1 MSKDRYLVI
10 GGSGVF
16 GRHLID
22 ALVARGDPVYAFDL
36 IQRYDDV
43 PFISG
48 DLTDEDAIAS
58 ALRKVSIYV
67 ESRTMLKT
75 EDMSLPQSG
84 ASCIFHTAS
93 PKHGTQKDEVF
104 YRVNVDGTRTIIA
117 AATAAGVKKLVFT
130 SSAGVVFHGGDV
142 WGVDETF
149 PYPKKPV
156 NAYNG
161 SKAEAEQ
168 VVIAAN
174 GKGELLTVSLR
185 PAAIYG
191 YGLFALA
198 SFAADRFGL
207 STVLVI
213 A

>member
-1 MSKDRYLVI
+1 M
-10 GGSGVF
+10 
-16 GRHLID
+16 
-22 ALVARGDPVYAFDL
+22 P
-36 IQRYDDV
+36 
-43 PFISG
+43 
-48 DLTDEDAIAS
+48 
-58 ALRKVSIYV
+58 
-67 ESRTMLKT
+67 KT
-75 EDMSLPQSG
+75 EDMTLPQSA

-104 YRVNVDGTRTIIA
+104 YRVNVDGAKTIIA

-130 SSAGVVFHGGDV
+130 SSAGVVFHGGDI

-149 PYPKKPV
+149 PYPTKPV

-174 GKGELLTVSLR
+174 GKGGLLTVSLR
-185 PAAIYG
+185 PATIYG
-191 YGLFALA
+191 YDLFTLVA
-198 SFAADRFGL
+198 FAADRLVL